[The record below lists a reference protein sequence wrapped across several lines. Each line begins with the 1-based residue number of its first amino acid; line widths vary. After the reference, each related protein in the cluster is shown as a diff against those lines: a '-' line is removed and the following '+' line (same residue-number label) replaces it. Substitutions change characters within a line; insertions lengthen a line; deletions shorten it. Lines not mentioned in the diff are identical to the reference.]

1 LFSAVLPFNEEFDT
15 IWEAHMQLLIPC
27 TKCSRKFFPDRIQV
41 HQRSCKG
48 PIGGVKPPTQ
58 PQQQQQPA
66 TTLTP
71 AEAMANV
78 EILLSTPLA
87 IRRQLHSQ
95 TDAVQVKVSSHPNPE
110 DIDKSQSE

>member
-1 LFSAVLPFNEEFDT
+1 
-15 IWEAHMQLLIPC
+15 MQLLIPC
-27 TKCSRKFFPDRIQV
+27 TKCSRKFFPDRIEV

-48 PIGGVKPPTQ
+48 PIGGVKPP
-58 PQQQQQPA
+58 PPSQQQQQTA
-66 TTLTP
+66 TTLTA

-95 TDAVQVKVSSHPNPE
+95 TDAVQVKAAVSNHPE
-110 DIDKSQSE
+110 DIDKSQSD